1 VVGGAARLSDV
12 GRAKPADPQQPLGHS
27 LRRRTAR
34 LSVESLLEGPLDGLG
49 KALAG
54 SLRQLPGERI
64 GLVILNAE
72 SHGNLS

>member
-1 VVGGAARLSDV
+1 MVGGAAWLLDV
-12 GRAKPADPQQPLGHS
+12 GRAEPADPQQPLGHS

-34 LSVESLLEGPLDGLG
+34 LSVEPLSEGPLDGLG
-49 KALAG
+49 KALSG

-64 GLVILNAE
+64 GFVILDAE